1 MGKTRWMRIA
11 EDLEGEQEGG
21 QGCNAVSDQTHAC
34 NFKVRIVLKRHLSK
48 VCTIGQY
55 HRGEIDVQY

>member
-1 MGKTRWMRIA
+1 MRIA

-34 NFKVRIVLKRHLSK
+34 NVKVRIVLKRRLSK
-48 VCTIGQY
+48 VYRQGSSIEE
-55 HRGEIDVQY
+55 R

>member
-1 MGKTRWMRIA
+1 MRIA
-11 EDLEGEQEGG
+11 EDLEGQEEGG

-48 VCTIGQY
+48 VYRWGSSVEE
-55 HRGEIDVQY
+55 R